1 MRRLDNKR
9 ELVDYFK
16 RNLSK
21 NYTVEALKFALERQ
35 GYSRVMIEQA
45 IEQANKEIAER
56 APVIKEKPVIKH
68 EYYDENNKPIQVEP
82 FNFWEKIVNF
92 FRGRKF

>member
-16 RNLSK
+16 KNLAK
-21 NYTVEALKFALERQ
+21 NYTAEALKFALLKQ

-45 IEQANKEIAER
+45 LEQANKEMAAK
-56 APVIKEKPVIKH
+56 APVIKEKPIIKY
-68 EYYDENNKPIQVEP
+68 EIYDQNDKPIKIEP
-82 FNFWEKIVNF
+82 FTFWEKVINF